1 MFSGLLEKMFTALNA
16 EGSCTIPVTE
26 ATTIYL
32 KVFPP
37 SVDPPVVHDHD
48 VPILTI
54 DKEDVDLTDWD
65 LTTQQVRLVAKPLN
79 TKN

>member
-1 MFSGLLEKMFTALNA
+1 MLETLLNGAFFSGLLEKMYIDLNTA
-16 EGSCTIPVTE
+16 GCCTIPVTK

-32 KVFPP
+32 KIFPP

-54 DKEDVDLTDWD
+54 PKQDIDLTDWD
-65 LTTQQVRLVAKPLN
+65 LTTQQVR
-79 TKN
+79 